1 MAEIPGLMWSV
12 VGILISVF
20 SLFLGFLRKDVEY
33 STFFRLMMFVGIAM
47 FSYGAVKLY
56 IRRKTAE
63 KNLQAKKHELIQ
75 KRERSADI
83 DIDDYRRNPKL
94 RQQAMQ
100 QSGQSHQTQQPQHR
114 THQQQQHKI
123 HHTPQQSHTQQHSQH
138 KPAKQKSSFC
148 GQCGT
153 PLLKQHKFCP
163 ICGART

>member
-12 VGILISVF
+12 VGILIGLF

-33 STFFRLMMFVGIAM
+33 STFFRLMMFIGLGM
-47 FSYGAVKLY
+47 FGFGAVKLY

-63 KNLQAKKHELIQ
+63 KEFQSKKHELIQ
-75 KRERSADI
+75 RRERSADI
-83 DIDDYRRNPKL
+83 DIDEYRRNPQL

-100 QSGQSHQTQQPQHR
+100 QNKPVHHRTHQPQHR
-114 THQQQQHKI
+114 THHKTQHS
-123 HHTPQQSHTQQHSQH
+123 HHTQQQTHKTHS
-138 KPAKQKSSFC
+138 KQKSAFC

-163 ICGART
+163 ICGTRT